1 MVGNNGIGQSAI
13 NNVGA
18 AGKIGSTTATEAKA
32 GLTALAGV
40 AKAAY
45 SKAPEAGTSIGI
57 AALEGAGVASEHP
70 AVLAA

>member
-1 MVGNNGIGQSAI
+1 MTQIGQSAI

-18 AGKIGSTTATEAKA
+18 AGKIGSTTGPEAKA

-57 AALEGAGVASEHP
+57 AALEAAGVASEHP